1 MTRPKTAMVLAAGLG
16 KRMRPITDRIPKP
29 LVEIAG
35 RTLIDRGLDALDH
48 AGVERIVVN
57 VHHLAD
63 QLVSHLRLRD
73 PAIFVSDER
82 DALLES
88 GGGIVRALPLLG
100 DEPFFI
106 VNADTFWIDG
116 PHGAELEALALA
128 WDGARMDSLLML
140 VPIDRTT
147 GHTGGT
153 DFLRDGEGRLSRAKG
168 NLAGFVYAGAA
179 ILHPRL
185 FAGASAEAHSLNRE
199 FDAALAAGRLYG
211 HVMAGDWI
219 TVGTPDAIE
228 PAERAVER
236 AQRGS

>member
-1 MTRPKTAMVLAAGLG
+1 MSRPKTAMVLAAGLG

-35 RTLIDRGLDALDH
+35 RTLIDRGLDALDR

-63 QLVSHLRLRD
+63 QLVGHLALRN
-73 PAIFVSDER
+73 PAIIVSDER

-100 DEPFFI
+100 AEPFFV

-128 WDGARMDSLLML
+128 WDDTRMDSLLML

-153 DFLRDGEGRLSRAKG
+153 DFLRDPDGRLSRAKG
-168 NLAGFVYAGAA
+168 DPAGYVYAGAA

-185 FAGASAEAHSLNRE
+185 FADASADAHSLNRE
-199 FDAALAAGRLYG
+199 FDAALSAGRLYG

-228 PAERAVER
+228 PAEKAVER
-236 AQRGS
+236 TQRGS

>member
-1 MTRPKTAMVLAAGLG
+1 MSRPKTAMVLAAGLG

-35 RTLIDRGLDALDH
+35 RTLIDRGLDALDR
-48 AGVERIVVN
+48 AGVEQIVVN

-63 QLVSHLRLRD
+63 QLIAHLGSRD
-73 PAIFVSDER
+73 PAIIVSDER

-100 DEPFFI
+100 DEPFFV

-116 PHGAELEALALA
+116 PQGAELDALALA
-128 WDGARMDSLLML
+128 WDDARMDSLLML

-153 DFLRDGEGRLSRAKG
+153 DFLRDREGRLSRAKG
-168 NLAGFVYAGAA
+168 DAAGYVYAGAA

-185 FAGASAEAHSLNRE
+185 FADASADAHSLNRE
-199 FDAALAAGRLYG
+199 FDAALAAGRLFG
-211 HVMAGDWI
+211 HGMAGDWV

-228 PAERAVER
+228 PAERTVER

>member
-1 MTRPKTAMVLAAGLG
+1 MVLAAGLG

-63 QLVSHLRLRD
+63 QLIAHLASRD
-73 PAIFVSDER
+73 PAVIVSDER
-82 DALLES
+82 DSLLES

-100 DEPFFI
+100 DEPFFV

-116 PHGAELEALALA
+116 PQGAELDALVLA
-128 WDGARMDSLLML
+128 WDGTRMDSLLML

-153 DFLRDGEGRLSRAKG
+153 DFLRDPDGRLSRAKG
-168 NLAGFVYAGAA
+168 DPAGYVYAGAA

-185 FAGASAEAHSLNRE
+185 FADASADAHSLNQE
-199 FDAALAAGRLYG
+199 FDSALAAGRLFG

-228 PAERAVER
+228 PAEKAVER

>member
-1 MTRPKTAMVLAAGLG
+1 MSRPKTAMVLAAGLG

-35 RTLIDRGLDALDH
+35 RTLIDRGLDALDR
-48 AGVERIVVN
+48 AGVARIVVN

-63 QLVSHLRLRD
+63 QLVGHLALRN
-73 PAIFVSDER
+73 PAIIVSDER

-100 DEPFFI
+100 DEPFFV

-116 PHGAELEALALA
+116 PHGAELDALALA
-128 WDGARMDSLLML
+128 WDDARMDSLLML

-153 DFLRDGEGRLSRAKG
+153 DFLRDPDGRLSRAKG
-168 NLAGFVYAGAA
+168 DPSGYVYAGAA

-185 FAGASAEAHSLNRE
+185 FVGASTEAHSLNRE
-199 FDAALAAGRLYG
+199 FDAALSAGRLHG

-228 PAERAVER
+228 PAEKAVER